1 MASAPIVANFDLNTN
16 RLKHVKGRRIEAP
29 AFKAPLAKKARG
41 GTESFLGWRRENG
54 RVGVRNHVVLLPLDD
69 LSNAACEAVANNIKG
84 TLALPHAYGR
94 LQFGADLDLHF
105 RTLIGIGSNPN
116 VAAVVVIGIEDAW
129 TKIVVDGIARTG
141 KPVVGFGIEGHGDI
155 AVIAKA
161 SYVAKEFVQ
170 WASELRRE
178 KCPISDLWVST
189 KCGESDTTTGLSSCP
204 TVGNMYDKLIPKGI
218 YGVFGET
225 SEITGAE
232 HLCKAR
238 AATPE
243 LGERWYRMW
252 KAYQDEVIEAHKTS
266 DLSDSQPTK
275 GNIAGGL
282 TTIEEKALGN
292 LEKIGRECRYIDILE
307 PAETPAK
314 GPGLY
319 FMDTSSAAAEC
330 VTLMAAGGY
339 VVHTFPTGQGNVI
352 GNPIVPV
359 IKITGN
365 PKTMRTMP
373 EHIDLDVSGI
383 LRRDMTIPEAGDAL
397 IETVIRTANGRL
409 TAAEALGH
417 REFVMT
423 KLYRSA

>member
-1 MASAPIVANFDLNTN
+1 M
-16 RLKHVKGRRIEAP
+16 
-29 AFKAPLAKKARG
+29 ARG
-41 GTESFLGWRRENG
+41 KRTNGYSNLKFWGYRRENG
-54 RVGVRNHVVLLPLDD
+54 RVGVRNHVVILPLDD

-94 LQFGADLDLHF
+94 LQFGQDLDLHF
-105 RTLIGIGSNPN
+105 RTLIGTGSNPN
-116 VAAVVVIGIEDAW
+116 VAAVVVIGIEDQW
-129 TKIVVDGIARTG
+129 TNRVVEGIAKTG
-141 KPVVGFGIEGHGDI
+141 KPVTGFGIEGTGDI
-155 AVIAKA
+155 GTVAKA
-161 SYVAKEFVQ
+161 ARVAKDYLQ
-170 WASELRRE
+170 KASEQKRE
-178 KCPISDLWVST
+178 ECDVSELWVST
-189 KCGESDTTTGLSSCP
+189 KCGESDTTTGLASCP
-204 TVGNMYDKLIPKGI
+204 TVGNMYDKLIPVGI
-218 YGVFGET
+218 YGCFGET
-225 SEITGAE
+225 SEITGGE
-232 HLCKAR
+232 HLAKER

-243 LGERWYRMW
+243 VGEKWYRMW
-252 KAYQDEVIEAHKTS
+252 KAYQDEVIEAHKTD

-292 LEKIGRECRYIDILE
+292 LEKIGRECRYIDALE

-319 FMDTSSAAAEC
+319 YMDTSSAAAEC
-330 VTLMAAGGY
+330 VTLMAAAGY
-339 VVHTFPTGQGNVI
+339 AVHTFPTGQGNVI

-359 IKITGN
+359 IKISGN
-365 PKTMRTMP
+365 PRTVRTMS
-373 EHIDLDVSGI
+373 EHIDVDVSGV

-397 IETVIRTANGRL
+397 IDMVVRTANGRL

>member
-1 MASAPIVANFDLNTN
+1 MSIVANFDLAKGKLNAI
-16 RLKHVKGRRIEAP
+16 KGRSIEAP
-29 AFKAPLAKKARG
+29 DFKAPAVKRPTGKALD
-41 GTESFLGWRRENG
+41 SFMGWRRENG
-54 RVGVRNHVVLLPLDD
+54 RVGVRNHVVILPLDD
-69 LSNAACEAVANNIKG
+69 LSNAVSEAVANNIKG
-84 TLALPHAYGR
+84 TMALPHAYGR

-116 VAAVVVIGIEDAW
+116 VAAVIVIGIEDGW
-129 TKIVVDGIARTG
+129 TKIIVDGIAKTG
-141 KPVVGFGIEGHGDI
+141 NPVVGFGIEGHGDI
-155 AVIAKA
+155 ATIAKA
-161 SYVAKEFVQ
+161 SYVAKEFLQ
-170 WASELRRE
+170 WSSELARE
-178 KCPISDLWVST
+178 KCSVSDLWIST

-204 TVGNMYDKLIPKGI
+204 TVGNMYDKLIPRGI

-238 AATPE
+238 AATKDV
-243 LGERWYRMW
+243 GERWYKMW
-252 KAYQDEVIEAHKTS
+252 KAYQDDVIEAHKTN

-292 LEKIGRECRYIDILE
+292 LEKIGRECTYIDILE
-307 PAETPAK
+307 PAEAPAK

-339 VVHTFPTGQGNVI
+339 VIHTFPTGQGNVI

-373 EHIDLDVSGI
+373 EHIDVDVSGV
-383 LRRDMTIPEAGDAL
+383 LKRTLTIPEAGDVL
-397 IETVIRTANGRL
+397 IENIVRTANGRL